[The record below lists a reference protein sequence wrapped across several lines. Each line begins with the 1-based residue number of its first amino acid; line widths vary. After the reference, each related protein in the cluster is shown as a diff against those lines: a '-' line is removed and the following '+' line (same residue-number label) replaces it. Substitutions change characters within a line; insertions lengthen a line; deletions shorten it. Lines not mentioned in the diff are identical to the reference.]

1 MNYNYRL
8 LIVSIFSIVIL
19 FSSNS
24 TTLAIQPKILISK
37 DETPLNQ
44 IKTDIIKSIDAS
56 KNVNI
61 IYPRSSNPVIV
72 ENGGNFTIYFQSESF
87 ENISVYISTA
97 YEPIVDEIELDI
109 SNIQEINGTW
119 HVAVNLPLSTPKEL
133 YNITITIEENGRI
146 SSNSNPRA
154 VSVRDEISD
163 NFSFIHLS
171 DFHIGDPR
179 GLKENIKETIGW
191 KAAKKCIE
199 EINLINPDFLI
210 ITGDL
215 VFGQMYPFEYSLEY
229 KKCYEILQTFQVPTY
244 LIPGNHDGYIQC
256 GQDGFKLWQKYFGPL
271 YYSFDYGD
279 HHFTCVNSY
288 DWPKICR
295 FGISFL
301 VFNWG
306 GCIQEDQLEW
316 IEKDLKNN
324 NAELNFICL
333 HHNPIW
339 DTKDDSLLKNEY
351 KGREE
356 LLSLIEYYGIDA
368 VFAGH
373 EHYDNITN
381 QNDTIYITTTTAS
394 SNVGEDAYWG
404 YRLIE
409 IKNSQ
414 ITSYNYK
421 EPYYSIPSYRL
432 NHSYEDFNVAAVKND
447 LEMDLTAHLKFLL
460 PLRNY
465 RIENGEILLERESD
479 DKVEIYVSA
488 NIKKE
493 SEETIT
499 LY

>member
-19 FSSNS
+19 FSSNL
-24 TTLAIQPKILISK
+24 TTLAIQPKILISNDK
-37 DETPLNQ
+37 ESLNQ
-44 IKTDIIKSIDAS
+44 IKTDIIKSIDSS

-61 IYPRSSNPVIV
+61 LYPRSSNPVIV

-87 ENISVYISTA
+87 DNISVYISTA
-97 YEPIVDEIELDI
+97 FEPIVDEIELDVY
-109 SNIQEINGTW
+109 SIQEINRTW
-119 HVAVNLPLSTPKEL
+119 HVSVNLPLITPEEL
-133 YNITITIEENGRI
+133 YNITINIEENGRI
-146 SSNSNPRA
+146 SSDSKPRA

-163 NFSFIHLS
+163 NFSFVHLA

-229 KKCYEILQTFQVPTY
+229 KKCYEILQTCQVPTY

-288 DWPKICR
+288 DWPKISR

-306 GCIQEDQLEW
+306 GCILEEQLEW
-316 IEKDLKNN
+316 IEEDLQNN
-324 NAELNFICL
+324 NAELNFLCL

-339 DTKDDSLLKNEY
+339 DTEDESLLKNGY
-351 KGREE
+351 KGREK
-356 LLSLIEYYGIDA
+356 LLSLIEYYDIDA

-381 QNDTIYITTTTAS
+381 QNDTIYITTTAAS

-432 NHSYEDFNVAAVKND
+432 NHTYEDKNVAVVEND
-447 LEMDLTAHLKFLL
+447 LEMNLTAHLKFLL

-465 RIENGEILLERESD
+465 RVENGEILLERESND
-479 DKVEIYVSA
+479 MVEIYVSA
-488 NIKKE
+488 DIEKE